1 MIWEPLVEGVQDL
14 YITMKNMYFSLE
26 DYEDLLALYNARKG
40 SLTTGNGSEDD
51 LLREVAC
58 TWMNA
63 VPTGSP
69 SGERN
74 YEQWSRFLR
83 TKQKLMIGGIFPMKG
98 DKFRAP
104 ELLPG
109 EARVEY
115 LRILRNR
122 IKGRVIKLPKT

>member
-1 MIWEPLVEGVQDL
+1 MEGVQDL

-26 DYEDLLALYNARKG
+26 DYEDLLALYNDRKRIARP
-40 SLTTGNGSEDD
+40 EMEEAD